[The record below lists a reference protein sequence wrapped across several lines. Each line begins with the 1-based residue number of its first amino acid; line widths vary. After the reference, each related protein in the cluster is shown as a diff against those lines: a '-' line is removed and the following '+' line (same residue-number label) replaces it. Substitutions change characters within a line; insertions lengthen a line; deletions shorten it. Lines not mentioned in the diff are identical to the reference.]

1 MKIEEN
7 RWISNAADSVLFT
20 ILFAAQCLCWYV
32 VASIILFGFQIGE
45 FLLAGAF
52 TVLAVFVASFMA
64 SLATHPVSRHWF
76 S

>member
-20 ILFAAQCLCWYV
+20 ILFAVQGLCWYAI
-32 VASIILFGFQIGE
+32 ASIILISFQRGE

-52 TVLAVFVASFMA
+52 TVIAVSVASFLV
-64 SLATHPVSRHWF
+64 SLAARPLN
-76 S
+76 

>member
-52 TVLAVFVASFMA
+52 TVIAVSVASFLV
-64 SLATHPVSRHWF
+64 SLAARPLN
-76 S
+76 